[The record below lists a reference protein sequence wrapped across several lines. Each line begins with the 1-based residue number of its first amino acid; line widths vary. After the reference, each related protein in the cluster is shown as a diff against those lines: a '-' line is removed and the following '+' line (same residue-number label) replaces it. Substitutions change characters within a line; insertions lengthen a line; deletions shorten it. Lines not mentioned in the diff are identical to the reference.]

1 LIKTSRNRNVVV
13 VTGSELGAWAMGG
26 ANVKLGIW
34 IGIYIPYTHAI
45 YSLGR
50 DLRTSA
56 EHRTYACGFAGR
68 SVYAVCIWIQI
79 VSIEFCELAVDSSDS
94 LGVNSNRAN
103 YPLRIGD
110 VLSLLRTSGIN
121 DKLRFDEVDV
131 DQVTHC
137 GQKNLTSYQRS
148 HK

>member
-1 LIKTSRNRNVVV
+1 MSSSSPAPSWELGPWAAPTSSW
-13 VTGSELGAWAMGG
+13 GSELASTYHIPMP
-26 ANVKLGIW
+26 
-34 IGIYIPYTHAI
+34 YIVWVEISGLRRSTARTHVV
-45 YSLGR
+45 SLG
-50 DLRTSA
+50 
-56 EHRTYACGFAGR
+56 
-68 SVYAVCIWIQI
+68 
-79 VSIEFCELAVDSSDS
+79 VDSSDS